1 MAGALEETLM
11 CFAESQNCCGWK
23 SHFPCG
29 QALVCTG
36 VWISHPEVLHGMLPV
51 LSTRA
56 GTDHIFLVELDRC
69 LDQNF
74 SNIYRILTKTKC
86 LSILPSH
93 RSDQALSNHR
103 GFFVDFI
110 TCSNFW
116 KTRWKERR
124 IILLPL
130 CSPLVHFPAVSHT
143 LSPGY
148 CWMKTSVDL
157 QHSCL

>member
-1 MAGALEETLM
+1 MP
-11 CFAESQNCCGWK
+11 WK
-23 SHFPCG
+23 RPSC
-29 QALVCTG
+29 ALVSHRIVVVGRATFQVVRPWCVLVSG
-36 VWISHPEVLHGMLPV
+36 ISHPEVLHGMLPV

-93 RSDQALSNHR
+93 RSDQALSIHR

-130 CSPLVHFPAVSHT
+130 CSPLVNFPAVSHT

-157 QHSCL
+157 LHSCL